1 LSSPGRRNVL
11 LGITG
16 GIAAYKAPEL
26 VRRLRDRGFAV
37 RCATTAAARAF
48 VSPLALEVVSGHA
61 VYGEEY
67 LAPNGSGEELHITAA
82 AWADAFLIAPASA
95 HTLAAL
101 ALGLADNFL
110 LTTALA
116 FRGPLLVAPA
126 MHATMW
132 GQPALAARIAEL
144 RAREVA
150 IVGPVVGRLANG
162 EVGAGR
168 MAEVPEL
175 VEAVAAAL
183 RRLDGGDLTGIRF
196 LVTAG
201 PTHEPIDAVRF
212 LGNRSS
218 GKMGFAI
225 AAEAARRGAEVSLI
239 AGPVTRPTPAGV
251 ERIDVETAVEME
263 EAVRARAGAADVVVM
278 AAAIADFR
286 LPRPL
291 AGKIKKGEGVP
302 KLDLV
307 HNPDIL
313 SQLPE
318 WAPRALRVGFAAE
331 TSDLEREARR
341 KLEVKRAHLLVANDV
356 SRTDI
361 GFASDDNEVVVFAR
375 EPDGAAP
382 RRFPKM
388 SKEKLAVELV
398 ELFASELRAR
408 RGETGS
414 DAGSR

>member
-1 LSSPGRRNVL
+1 VAADRRNVL
-11 LGITG
+11 LGVTG
-16 GIAAYKAPEL
+16 GIAAYKTPEL

-48 VSPLALEVVSGHA
+48 VSPLALEVVSGDA

-67 LAPNGSGEELHITAA
+67 LAPTGSGEELHISAA
-82 AWADAFLIAPASA
+82 AWADLLLIAPATA
-95 HTLAAL
+95 HTLSGL

-116 FRGPLLVAPA
+116 FRGPIVVAPA
-126 MHATMW
+126 MHESMW
-132 GQPALAARIAEL
+132 GQPALAARVAEL
-144 RAREVA
+144 RARGVEL
-150 IVGPVVGRLANG
+150 VGPAVGRLASG

-175 VEAVAAAL
+175 VDAVA
-183 RRLDGGDLTGIRF
+183 RRLADGELDGVRF

-201 PTHEPIDAVRF
+201 PTHEPIDPVRY

-218 GKMGFAI
+218 GRMGFAI
-225 AAEAARRGAEVSLI
+225 AAEAARRGAAVVLV
-239 AGPVTRPTPAGV
+239 AGPVALPTPFGV
-251 ERIDVETAVEME
+251 ERVDVETAVEME
-263 EAVRARAGAADVVVM
+263 EAVRARGAAADVVVM
-278 AAAIADFR
+278 AAAVADFR
-286 LPRPL
+286 PPRP
-291 AGKIKKGEGVP
+291 AGGKIKKGDGVP

-307 HNPDIL
+307 QNPDIL

-361 GFASDDNEVVVFAR
+361 GFASDQNEVVVFGR
-375 EPDGAAP
+375 DGEP

-388 SKEKLAVELV
+388 SKERLAGELV
-398 ELFASELRAR
+398 ELFARELRAR
-408 RGETGS
+408 RGERP
-414 DAGSR
+414 AAAR